1 METSLVEPVFLPR
14 TRLAVE
20 LLADELI
27 DDEMIDDESDGKVRG
42 IMTLI
47 LGRKLGM
54 TQLFAEDGTVTGVTV
69 VAAGP
74 CVVTQVRTQAKE
86 GYDAVQ
92 LGFEDIT
99 DKRTAKPQLGQFRK
113 INVAP
118 KRFLREERLTK
129 PATNSVGDVVR
140 CDVFK
145 VGDKV
150 DVIGTMKGRGFAG
163 TIKRHNFN
171 RGPETHGC
179 MNVRDPG
186 SMASKRIGKVIKGK
200 KLGGHY
206 GDSRETSKNL
216 VVMRIDTE
224 RNLLFLKGSVA
235 GPNSGFVQVA
245 SARTPPRKKDP
256 PQAAKVAAGK
266 GGAKAA
272 PKAAEQKK

>member
-1 METSLVEPVFLPR
+1 
-14 TRLAVE
+14 
-20 LLADELI
+20 
-27 DDEMIDDESDGKVRG
+27 
-42 IMTLI
+42 MTLI

-74 CVVTQVRTQAKE
+74 CVVTQVRSKDRE

-92 LGFEDIT
+92 LGFEDVP
-99 DKRTAKPQLGQFRK
+99 DKRTAKPQLGHFRK
-113 INVAP
+113 IDVAP
-118 KRFLREERLTK
+118 KRFLREERLK
-129 PATNSVGDVVR
+129 AGATQKVGDTLR
-140 CDVFK
+140 CDQFK

-150 DVIGTMKGRGFAG
+150 DVVGTMKGRGFAG
-163 TIKRHNFN
+163 TIKRHNFS

-200 KLGGHY
+200 RLGGHY
-206 GDSRETSKNL
+206 GASRETSKNL
-216 VVMRIDTE
+216 TVMRIDLE

-235 GPNSGFVQVA
+235 GPNNGFVQVQ
-245 SARTPPRKKDP
+245 SARTPPQKKAP
-256 PQAAKVAAGK
+256 PQQAKVAAGK

-272 PKAAEQKK
+272 QDKKK

>member
-1 METSLVEPVFLPR
+1 
-14 TRLAVE
+14 
-20 LLADELI
+20 
-27 DDEMIDDESDGKVRG
+27 
-42 IMTLI
+42 MTLI

-74 CVVTQVRTQAKE
+74 CVVTQVRSRDRE

-92 LGFEDIT
+92 LGFEDVP
-99 DKRTAKPQLGQFRK
+99 DKRAAKPQLGAFRK

-118 KRFLREERLTK
+118 KRFLREERLK
-129 PATNSVGDVVR
+129 AAATQKVGDTLR
-140 CDVFK
+140 CDQFK

-150 DVIGTMKGRGFAG
+150 DVVGTMKGRGFAG
-163 TIKRHNFN
+163 TIKRHNFS

-200 KLGGHY
+200 RLGGHY
-206 GDSRETSKNL
+206 GASRETSKNL
-216 VVMRIDTE
+216 TVMRIDLE

-235 GPNSGFVQVA
+235 GPNNGFVQVQ
-245 SARTPPRKKDP
+245 SARTPPQKKAP
-256 PQAAKVAAGK
+256 PQQPKVAAGK
-266 GGAKAA
+266 GGAK
-272 PKAAEQKK
+272 PQDKKK